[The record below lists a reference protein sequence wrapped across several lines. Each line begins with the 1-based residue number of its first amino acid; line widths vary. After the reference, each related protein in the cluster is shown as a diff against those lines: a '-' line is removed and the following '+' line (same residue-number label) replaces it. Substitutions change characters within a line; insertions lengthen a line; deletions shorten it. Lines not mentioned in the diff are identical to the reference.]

1 VTASLLA
8 SNVAGVEKYSEVLT
22 AGQAAGPGGTA
33 QVLIAGQ
40 AADSGGAAEWLLP
53 ALDSLAEDI
62 TAAIMGEVDEYAQ
75 PGDDA
80 AAKAVRRV
88 ARDAV
93 AGFAARVTRPAAGAD
108 VYAADAEP
116 PETASAASM
125 FRDLGR
131 LLAMEG
137 RSLNALRA
145 ALRIGARVTWQRL
158 QEQARQGNGNPE
170 AFARIGETV
179 FWYMDELTASC
190 SAGYAEARAELA
202 GETSALRRRL
212 LDLLTSSPAA
222 PAPAI
227 ASLARAAGWP
237 LPRRVAAVALA
248 PMAGGSPGPLPPDVL
263 ADLTRR
269 DPCLLIPDPD
279 GPGRRR
285 QLATALRGWLPAA
298 GNPPFPGQQPL
309 FGQQPLLSLLAA
321 VGPAVPLADASGSLR
336 WAAQA
341 LALARRGLVGTG
353 SAAGAGGNG
362 GGGADS
368 APNANSAGR
377 ADGADGIVWC
387 EDHLPTLV
395 LLADSDLAATLS
407 REALAPLRRLR
418 PDQADR
424 LAGTLLAW
432 LESADDAN
440 AAALRLHVHPQTI
453 RYRLRQVSQL
463 FGDALT
469 DPDARFRLL
478 LALRVR
484 GLLGSGD
491 GHLGVAAYDGGR
503 DGLGRVRV
511 GRVRSG

>member
-1 VTASLLA
+1 VEKFGEVL
-8 SNVAGVEKYSEVLT
+8 VAGLP
-22 AGQAAGPGGTA
+22 AG
-33 QVLIAGQ
+33 
-40 AADSGGAAEWLLP
+40 SGGAAGWLLP
-53 ALDSLAEDI
+53 ALNSLADDI
-62 TAAIMGEVDEYAQ
+62 TTAIMGEVEEYAQ

-80 AAKAVRRV
+80 AARAVRRV
-88 ARDAV
+88 AHDAV
-93 AGFAARVTRPAAGAD
+93 AGFAARISRPAAT
-108 VYAADAEP
+108 AADAAGGGARGTADGVAVGTADGVAVGALPGGATEP

-131 LLAMEG
+131 LLAVEG

-202 GETSALRRRL
+202 GETSELRRRL
-212 LDLLTSSPAA
+212 LDLLTSSPAPPG
-222 PAPAI
+222 PAVAN
-227 ASLARAAGWP
+227 LAQAAGWP

-248 PMAGGSPGPLPPDVL
+248 PLAGGLPGPLPPDVL

-269 DPCLLIPDPD
+269 DPCLLIADPD

-285 QLATALRGWLPAA
+285 QLAIALRGWLTAA
-298 GNPPFPGQQPL
+298 GPAGDHQPSPGFWPFPGQQPPGHPL
-309 FGQQPLLSLLAA
+309 LRAQQPALGLLAA
-321 VGPAVPLADASGSLR
+321 VGPAVPLSGASGSLR
-336 WAAQA
+336 WAAQT
-341 LALARRGLVGTG
+341 LALARRGLIRAG
-353 SAAGAGGNG
+353 GAGG
-362 GGGADS
+362 S
-368 APNANSAGR
+368 A
-377 ADGADGIVWC
+377 GADGIVWC

-395 LLADSDLAATLS
+395 LLADADLAATLS

-418 PDQADR
+418 AEQADR
-424 LAGTLLAW
+424 LASTLQAW

-440 AAALRLHVHPQTI
+440 AAARRLHVHPQTI
-453 RYRLRQVSQL
+453 RYRLRQASEL

-484 GLLGSGD
+484 RLLGS
-491 GHLGVAAYDGGR
+491 A
-503 DGLGRVRV
+503 
-511 GRVRSG
+511 